1 MSPRKSSARDTIG
14 HKKRVEEAY
23 DDSAGMYDDTV
34 GRGMA
39 SSTNLLLRE
48 LQIPENPTVLDVG
61 CGTGISTFELM
72 KRVKGRFFGIDI
84 SQKMIDLA
92 REKALALGFSNVE
105 FSKGDA
111 EQLGFPESSFD
122 LIISNLVFHW
132 VQNKQK
138 ALKEMFRVLK
148 PRGQV
153 ALLFNAGPHYK
164 EAAEIYT
171 KIRNRHPEYLIPD
184 MLKSISLEEAHEL
197 FDEAGFQ
204 KTRIFAIHQL
214 SYVDPSMFLLDRDAT
229 SSWWKI
235 GLPSQVVEMAKNE
248 MLEEATKLKTA
259 KGFKSTSYN
268 IIAIAQ
274 KP

>member
-1 MSPRKSSARDTIG
+1 MSPRKPSARDTIG

-92 REKALALGFSNVE
+92 KERALALGFSNVE

-111 EQLGFPESSFD
+111 EQLDFPESSFD

-138 ALKEMFRVLK
+138 ALKEMLRVLK

-164 EAAEIYT
+164 EALEIYT
-171 KIRNRHPEYLIPD
+171 RIMNRHPEYPMPD
-184 MLKSISLEEAHEL
+184 MLKVISLEEAHEL

-214 SYVDPSMFLLDRDAT
+214 NYVDPSIFLLARDAT
-229 SSWWKI
+229 ASWWKI
-235 GLPSQVVEMAKNE
+235 GLPSEVVEMLKKE
-248 MLEEATKLKTA
+248 MLEEMTKLRTA

>member
-164 EAAEIYT
+164 EALEIYT
-171 KIRNRHPEYLIPD
+171 RIRNRHPEYPIPD
-184 MLKSISLEEAHEL
+184 MLKVISLEEAHEL